1 MSMITTGTSELG
13 CIITGD
19 NMQHFVKKYIELN
32 PCEFTEHLDSYDPE
46 KEADVK
52 LAEDLVWEWLDTN
65 EGFRYS
71 AFAEGMKDPFFYA
84 RIMRDD
90 PYYPNMYI
98 LPIADALEYRS
109 EDPDLIF
116 VTADKGCFAKSVLR
130 GDFYKS
136 KDELVQEF
144 KDKLSR
150 YLPEDFDW
158 LANIGDLDYAIS
170 A

>member
-13 CIITGD
+13 CVITGD
-19 NMQHFVKKYIELN
+19 NMEHFVRKYVELN
-32 PCEFTEHLDSYDPE
+32 PDEFE
-46 KEADVK
+46 KEIEGFDPSSEEDRK
-52 LAEDLVWEWLDTN
+52 IAENLVWEWLDTN

-71 AFAEGMKDPFFYA
+71 SAEGRKDAMFYA

-109 EDPDLIF
+109 EDPDFIF
-116 VTADKGCFAKSVLR
+116 VTADKGCFAKNVLR

-158 LANIGDLDYAIS
+158 LANIGDLDYAIF